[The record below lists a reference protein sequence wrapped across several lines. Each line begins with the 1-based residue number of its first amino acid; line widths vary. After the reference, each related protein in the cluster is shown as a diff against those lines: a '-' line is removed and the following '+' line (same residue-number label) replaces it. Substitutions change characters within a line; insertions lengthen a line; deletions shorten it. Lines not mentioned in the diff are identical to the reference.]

1 MGKKAAILFVHG
13 ILGSPDNFRDMHPLV
28 PEWADVH
35 TILLDGHG
43 STPREFGNASMARW
57 KAQVADKVRCLRNEY
72 ARIVIVAHSMGTLF
86 AIRAAADKMADS
98 LFLLNVPLKLR
109 PTRRML
115 TTPLKVHFGRI
126 SDDDVHTIAAR
137 NVYSLTDDPNV
148 FHYAGWIPR
157 FLELF
162 AEIWRTRKLTHLIDV
177 PTRVF
182 LSEHDEMVS
191 PRSDRYFAGIPTVKT
206 FHLPDSGHYHYDD
219 TDRSTVA
226 LEFRAMLEELQ

>member
-1 MGKKAAILFVHG
+1 
-13 ILGSPDNFRDMHPLV
+13 
-28 PEWADVH
+28 
-35 TILLDGHG
+35 
-43 STPREFGNASMARW
+43 
-57 KAQVADKVRCLRNEY
+57 
-72 ARIVIVAHSMGTLF
+72 
-86 AIRAAADKMADS
+86 
-98 LFLLNVPLKLR
+98 
-109 PTRRML
+109 ML
-115 TTPLKVHFGRI
+115 STPLKVHFGKI

-137 NVYSLTDDPNV
+137 EVYSLTEDPNV
-148 FHYAGWIPR
+148 LHYAGWIPR

-226 LEFRAMLEELQ
+226 REFRAMLEELQ